1 MAFRDDLLPEVDDIR
16 AIPGEFGLRRYR
28 VWVVT
33 TTFTGSR
40 PGMPGAQETRTEV
53 ELLVNGQPPKVRNVR
68 SRDVIAGIAEA
79 STIELEIGPVT
90 PEFAGG
96 GHYTSDLVL
105 STPQGVTSTV
115 TYLVKGPGM
124 PPSGLVCKRV
134 FDNVDKPF
142 RYMIHVAG
150 TGRKNTP

>member
-1 MAFRDDLLPEVDDIR
+1 MTERDDLLPDVDDIR

-33 TTFTGSR
+33 TTSTGVR

-53 ELLVNGQPPKVRNVR
+53 ELLVGGQPPKVRNVR
-68 SRDVIAGIAEA
+68 SRDVIAGLSEA

-96 GHYTSDLVL
+96 GHSPADLVL
-105 STPQGVTSTV
+105 SAPATATPTI

-124 PPSGLVCKRV
+124 PPNGLVCRRI

-142 RYMIHVAG
+142 RYMIHVVG
-150 TGRKNTP
+150 TGRRNTP